1 MEYCE
6 ETTPLDPGVEYC
18 EDTTPLYPGVIFCE
32 ETTPLDPGVI
42 FCEETTPLDPGV
54 ERRVKSAEQ
63 FLFKFRNN
71 FYILSVF
78 TMEAISILLQ
88 IKFK

>member
-1 MEYCE
+1 VERILTKPLDLGKNTDRIPASWVGSKL
-6 ETTPLDPGVEYC
+6 TTPSDPGVARI
-18 EDTTPLYPGVIFCE
+18 L
-32 ETTPLDPGVI
+32 
-42 FCEETTPLDPGV
+42 TTPLDPGV

-88 IKFK
+88 IKV

>member
-1 MEYCE
+1 MGSIL
-6 ETTPLDPGVEYC
+6 TTPLDPGVARI
-18 EDTTPLYPGVIFCE
+18 L
-32 ETTPLDPGVI
+32 
-42 FCEETTPLDPGV
+42 TTPLDPGV

-88 IKFK
+88 IKV